1 MAKYISPLSNSTY
14 RRLFSAQVLSLTGT
28 GLSSVALALLAYELA
43 GASAGA
49 VLGTALAIKMVAY
62 VGIAPVIGGIAHR
75 LPRKALLISLDA
87 TRAGVVLLFPFVDA
101 VWQVYVLIFLLNA
114 GSAAFTPTFQAV
126 IPDVLPDEARYIRAL
141 SLSRL
146 AYDLDNLLSPLL
158 AAVLLT
164 VISFDALFSLNAL
177 GFIASG
183 VLVLLTVLPRS
194 AASDRPAGFWFNLS
208 FGIRAYLAT
217 PRLCG
222 LLACNLAAAAA
233 GAMVIV
239 NTVVYVRSQ
248 LGGDGTDVAQ
258 AMAAFGAGSMLAA
271 LLLPRLLDRIAD
283 RPAMLGGGVLVGLA
297 LALSGAVMPDFAGLL
312 AIWFATGIG
321 YSLLQTPAGRL
332 LRRSSREGDRAAYFA
347 AQFALSHACWLLTYP
362 LAGWLGAVFDLRV
375 AFVLLAAVVGLAVIA
390 AMWLWRAP
398 DPVELEHLHVD
409 VEHDHPHTHDEH
421 HAHEHEGSEG
431 QEPHIHS
438 HRHPRLHH
446 RHEYV
451 IDLHH
456 RRWPG

>member
-146 AYDLDNLLSPLL
+146 AYDVENLLSPLL

-222 LLACNLAAAAA
+222 LLACNLAAVTYSSGEPDGEQTGKVGHHRATQRQRQANQHAATQHRRTVRDSIEQA
-233 GAMVIV
+233 GQQKRRQHR
-239 NTVVYVRSQ
+239 TRSERRHGLCDIGAVPAQ
-248 LGGDGTDVAQ
+248 LTTHIHHGIDNHH
-258 AMAAFGAGSMLAA
+258 GAGGG
-271 LLLPRLLDRIAD
+271 RRQIAGQQPTEPW
-283 RPAMLGGGVLVGLA
+283 RGQVG
-297 LALSGAVMPDFAGLL
+297 
-312 AIWFATGIG
+312 
-321 YSLLQTPAGRL
+321 
-332 LRRSSREGDRAAYFA
+332 AYA
-347 AQFALSHACWLLTYP
+347 EA
-362 LAGWLGAVFDLRV
+362 
-375 AFVLLAAVVGLAVIA
+375 
-390 AMWLWRAP
+390 
-398 DPVELEHLHVD
+398 
-409 VEHDHPHTHDEH
+409 
-421 HAHEHEGSEG
+421 
-431 QEPHIHS
+431 
-438 HRHPRLHH
+438 
-446 RHEYV
+446 
-451 IDLHH
+451 
-456 RRWPG
+456 